1 MASSTCDEIEK
12 QIVQAMLGIASKV
25 EDMQM
30 ASGIKDKIA
39 QHWIKQLIAKV
50 CKIKSKHPGC
60 SDNEIVSEV
69 NKWYKDQPGEKI
81 NPVLFLDGMKF
92 GCECCTN
99 WSN

>member
-12 QIVQAMLGIASKV
+12 QIAQAMLDIASKV

-39 QHWIKQLIAKV
+39 QHWIEQLIAKV
-50 CKIKSKHPGC
+50 HKIKSEHPGH
-60 SDNEIVSEV
+60 SDDEVISEV
-69 NKWYKDQPGEKI
+69 NKWYKDQPREKI
-81 NPVLFLDGMKF
+81 NPLLFLDGTKF

-99 WSN
+99 